1 MAQNTSRRLMASV
14 LLGTMTTALAAC
26 GIASGPV
33 MPRAS
38 TPNAAAL
45 ARKTQDVPRTFG
57 TVFTPNT
64 PRVKFVNGGLAS
76 NLPAT
81 ADLRSKLSPVDDQG
95 RIGSCTAFAVVS
107 LAEFRARARG
117 NTEELSP
124 GFIFLMNLHADGNLG
139 RATGASISTG
149 VQNLA
154 QYGTCPESLHPYLSP
169 TEQTNQESITAYVS
183 ELPSQ
188 TAMKAAVPHRIPGA
202 KPVGDIVALKT
213 AVAAGTPVIFGIDVY
228 KGFMGATPKTTGVI
242 PLPDGGEERLG
253 GHAIVAVGYDDA
265 KRQITFRNSWGP
277 GWGDG
282 GYGYLPYDY
291 FRSGLARDAW
301 AVAK

>member
-1 MAQNTSRRLMASV
+1 MTQNTTRRLIASV
-14 LLGTMTTALAAC
+14 LLGTMATALAAC

-45 ARKTQDVPRTFG
+45 ARKSQDVPRTFG
-57 TVFTPNT
+57 TVITPST
-64 PRVKFVNGGLAS
+64 PRVKFVNGGLSS
-76 NLPAT
+76 NVPPT
-81 ADLRSKLSPVDDQG
+81 ADLRTKMSPVDDQG

-107 LAEFRARARG
+107 LAEFKARTRG

-139 RATGASISTG
+139 RATGASITTG

-154 QYGTCPESLHPYLSP
+154 NYGTCPEAMHPYLSP
-169 TEQTNQESITAYVS
+169 TEQTSQESITAYVS
-183 ELPSQ
+183 ELPSPM
-188 TAMKAAVPHRIPGA
+188 AMKAALPNRISGA
-202 KPVGDIVALKT
+202 KPVGDINALKT
-213 AVAAGTPVIFGIDVY
+213 AVAGGTPVIFAIDVY
-228 KGFMGATPKTTGVI
+228 KSFMSATSGVI
-242 PLPDGGEERLG
+242 PLPAGGEERMG
-253 GHAIVAVGYDDA
+253 GHAIVAVGYNDA
-265 KRQITFRNSWGP
+265 KRQITFRNSWGA

-301 AVAK
+301 VINK